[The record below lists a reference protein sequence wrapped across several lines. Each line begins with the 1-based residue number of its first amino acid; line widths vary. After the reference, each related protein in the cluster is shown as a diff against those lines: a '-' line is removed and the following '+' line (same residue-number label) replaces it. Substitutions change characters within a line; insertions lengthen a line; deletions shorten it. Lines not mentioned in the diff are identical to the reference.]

1 MCDNSRLKE
10 IRNIRL
16 SQNTVPNYIELD
28 LVKSLFR
35 HSFSFKQ
42 KQIFTPKFIQA
53 KCIHGT
59 RNMQYN
65 VSDIIISVIALHF
78 NIIFNDEECV
88 ENYLKTFRRLHGLMA
103 TKLLVNYQF
112 MENIINPCCGNGF
125 NALMT
130 ACLWTN
136 NINMVNVLYNYG
148 ADLSSINSSG
158 LYCEELHSN
167 IPYYNPFSNYLKYHY
182 SCQYNN
188 NHVWGYRI
196 GNNFLDIIHH
206 VRLIC
211 GETVQPGFK
220 FPTRITISDIFQPD
234 NVPPNQPPH
243 DQGRVRERDN
253 ETVVDNDQ
261 GVETQSNNPT
271 FDVYYNYE
279 LIMNS
284 GDEQHEEE
292 DDNEEDDNNDNVR
305 DVDDVHLDNIPID
318 DNSFHSPEPFNIEEE
333 DDEEDDEDNIYNV

>member
-42 KQIFTPKFIQA
+42 KQIFTPKFIQV
-53 KCIHGT
+53 KCTHGT
-59 RNMQYN
+59 RNMQYK
-65 VSDIIISVIALHF
+65 VSDIVISVIALHF
-78 NIIFNDEECV
+78 NIIFNDEDCV

-136 NINMVNVLYNYG
+136 NTKMVDVLYNYG
-148 ADLSSINSSG
+148 ADISSINSSG

-167 IPYYNPFSNYLKYHY
+167 IPYYNPFSNYLKYHH

-211 GETVQPGFK
+211 GESVQPGFK

-234 NVPPNQPPH
+234 NNVPADHQPPQDH
-243 DQGRVRERDN
+243 GRVRERDN
-253 ETVVDNDQ
+253 EP

-271 FDVYYNYE
+271 FDIYYNYE

-284 GDEQHEEE
+284 GDEQHVDEQQE
-292 DDNEEDDNNDNVR
+292 DDNVR

-318 DNSFHSPEPFNIEEE
+318 DNIFHSPESFNIEEE
-333 DDEEDDEDNIYNV
+333 DEDDDDNHGADY